1 MAPMQTVG
9 LARALPRSTNITK
22 AENEYLVELDV
33 SDFAAS
39 DLTVELEGRE
49 LTVVGDQRRSAG
61 GPAASF
67 RLHERLEEAFRLPE
81 DVDAP
86 RVTALFDHGL
96 LEIHA
101 PKFVRTGER
110 KRTVPVVRKGHRRGC
125 INADATPC

>member
-9 LARALPRSTNITK
+9 LARVLPRSTSVRK

-33 SDFAAS
+33 SDFASS

-61 GPAASF
+61 DSAASF
-67 RLHERLEEAFRLPE
+67 RLHERLEESFRLPE

-101 PKFVRTGER
+101 PRFVRTGER
-110 KRTVPVVRKGHRRGC
+110 KRTVPVVRKGHRRGRF
-125 INADATPC
+125 NADATPC